1 MGPVISLSHQVP
13 AGTST
18 LAGCLQGTSP
28 LSAHLLQVA
37 PQPCPVSSGQ
47 HFLGLCPKAGPPACD
62 KKKGVP
68 LPGISTRPGPGIPQ
82 VRLSPGTENDTLQR
96 QNQRSLGMALRGC
109 RGSSTCPVSRGEA
122 HSRSPWSTGPLS
134 APTPICLP
142 CVALPPPPLPS
153 LLKETNRGC
162 WEKARRTR
170 TTHAPRVPSKFSPA
184 RGASALRSARFPG
197 WAEFHPHSRPVPL
210 HPLAH

>member
-1 MGPVISLSHQVP
+1 MRAASRAHPHSARTCSRWPPSRVPSAAGSTFWVSVQRQGRLPVI
-13 AGTST
+13 
-18 LAGCLQGTSP
+18 
-28 LSAHLLQVA
+28 
-37 PQPCPVSSGQ
+37 
-47 HFLGLCPKAGPPACD
+47 
-62 KKKGVP
+62 KKKVSPSLGFPQGRGQV
-68 LPGISTRPGPGIPQ
+68 PQ